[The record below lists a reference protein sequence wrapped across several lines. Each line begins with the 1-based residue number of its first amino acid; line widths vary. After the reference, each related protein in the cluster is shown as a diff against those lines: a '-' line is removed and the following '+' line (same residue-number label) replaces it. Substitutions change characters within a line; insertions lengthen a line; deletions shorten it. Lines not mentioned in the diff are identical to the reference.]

1 MYNDIFPLPSDDDP
15 LSLDMYNGESTIPT
29 IFSSFCV
36 NIGLSFSSKSSFSI
50 LIVFPIFSS
59 ELPKYEY
66 FSSNKHSSEF
76 SGNLP

>member
-50 LIVFPIFSS
+50 LIVFPIFYMAP
-59 ELPKYEY
+59 EEY
-66 FSSNKHSSEF
+66 
-76 SGNLP
+76 

>member
-36 NIGLSFSSKSSFSI
+36 KIGLSFSSKCSFSI
-50 LIVFPIFSS
+50 LIVFPV
-59 ELPKYEY
+59 YE
-66 FSSNKHSSEF
+66 EF
-76 SGNLP
+76 LCISLHLL

>member
-50 LIVFPIFSS
+50 LIVFTIFYY
-59 ELPKYEY
+59 ELQKYEY